1 MKPAR
6 PDPRLF
12 QKNFAMPM
20 NPASVG
26 EADLPPTRRKD
37 GADVAAPAIPAYGP
51 PWTPP
56 SEIRNREANDVPPL
70 YCTLFRK
77 QNGSRSVTVTEG
89 RVIEIIPKS
98 DDGGGGLVDGVKEW
112 EIEQIWDGS
121 LLKEHGIE
129 SGQVVG
135 IAYNV
140 DERGY
145 LTGKPRVAVRT
156 TAAGEKSTHY
166 QPPVGP
172 SPGTAGDVFVILA
185 RLTGSGNSERLE
197 VYHGG
202 SNIEHV
208 HDLAPFKMTAGAT
221 GQNILKVYNMTAG
234 QYEYLGIKGL
244 DPVVVTTVGDDIQ
257 IALKEGDGNLDLVVR
272 TMTFNAGTPTT
283 VRIDL
288 PALPFSGTTGAGTSH
303 THTLSGAATNTVD
316 PHKHALALYTGNS
329 LPSPNTH
336 NHEIVGETENGGGHS
351 HTVSAT
357 VVGESA
363 HTHPFS
369 GFTQPVNASTNPA
382 LRPSITIPGTPSF
395 TVDSSYFTICFRN
408 RGFHSVVADGGAL
421 PPHTGS
427 KTTKTIYTLAPPPA

>member
-1 MKPAR
+1 VKPAR

-26 EADLPPTRRKD
+26 EAELPPTRRKD
-37 GADVAAPAIPAYGP
+37 GAAVAAPAIPAYGP

-56 SEIRNREANDVPPL
+56 SEIRNREANDLPPL
-70 YCTLFRK
+70 YCSLFRK
-77 QNGSRSVTVTEG
+77 PDGSRAVTVTEG
-89 RVIEIIPKS
+89 RVIEVIPKS

-145 LTGKPRVAVRT
+145 LTGKPRVSVRT

-172 SPGTAGDVFVILA
+172 SPGAAGDVFVILA

-221 GQNILKVYNMTAG
+221 GQNIFKVYNMTAG

-244 DPVVVTTVGDDIQ
+244 EPVVVTTVGDDIQ
-257 IALKEGDGNLDLVVR
+257 IALREGDGNLDLVVR

-303 THTLSGAATNTVD
+303 THTLSGGATNVVAD
-316 PHKHALALYTGNS
+316 HSHALGTNTEYAG
-329 LPSPNTH
+329 SPDVHYHT
-336 NHEIVGETENGGGHS
+336 IDSTTDPAGGHS

-369 GFTQPVNASTNPA
+369 GFTQAVNATTNPN
-382 LRPSITIPGTPSF
+382 LRPSITVPGTPSF
-395 TVDSSYFTICFRN
+395 TLDSSYFTICFRN